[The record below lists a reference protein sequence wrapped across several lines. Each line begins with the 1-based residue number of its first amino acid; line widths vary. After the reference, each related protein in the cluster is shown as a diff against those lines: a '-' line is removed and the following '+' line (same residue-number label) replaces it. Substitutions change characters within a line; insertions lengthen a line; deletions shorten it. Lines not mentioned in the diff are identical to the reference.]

1 MRTQAGKWMSS
12 ASVAERSWIKPRGY
26 EFAMDFQPS
35 ALMSCDF
42 QGFCK
47 AFRVSK
53 GSPRHRLQLRR
64 QRLLQVRALQADLLR
79 DGADDRDLLAPRFV
93 GLEQA
98 VAERLESREQ

>member
-1 MRTQAGKWMSS
+1 MDVLGFSGRAEPDQALRLR
-12 ASVAERSWIKPRGY
+12 V
-26 EFAMDFQPS
+26 
-35 ALMSCDF
+35 CH
-42 QGFCK
+42 GFPG
-47 AFRVSK
+47 FGFDVSK